1 MEEKKG
7 YLEEAPG
14 QRSMMRVTS
23 LLSFFAAC
31 GCALGTF
38 MTSNPNGLWLTTMF
52 LGGAFA
58 PKTFQKFA
66 ELKKG

>member
-1 MEEKKG
+1 MESNNKG
-7 YLEEAPG
+7 YLEEENG
-14 QRSMMRVTS
+14 KKSFIRITS
-23 LLSFFAAC
+23 LFSFFAAC

-38 MTSNPNGLWLTTMF
+38 LTSNPNGLWLTTMF

-66 ELKKG
+66 ELKK